1 MEWKK
6 IKYNNDDELLIE
18 EEYINEKA
26 IKMKNAILKNIFFFL
41 NIQLKKIKNNI
52 Y

>member
-18 EEYINEKA
+18 EEIINGKA
-26 IKMKNAILKNIFFFL
+26 IKTKNYILKNILVFL
-41 NIQLKKIKNNI
+41 YKYLVKKK
-52 Y
+52 